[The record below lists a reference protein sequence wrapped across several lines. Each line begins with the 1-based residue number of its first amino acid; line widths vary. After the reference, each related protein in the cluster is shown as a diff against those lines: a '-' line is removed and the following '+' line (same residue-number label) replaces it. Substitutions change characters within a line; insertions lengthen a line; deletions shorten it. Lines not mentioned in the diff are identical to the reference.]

1 MCMQIIL
8 LPAQIFAHVY
18 TCKYIYTYIYSKGRL
33 TSTQYNMCLSYVIGM
48 VNESAGAKS
57 IQCQTLLDYDGL
69 KTYVGCKDILETM
82 LGVKT

>member
-1 MCMQIIL
+1 MFTH
-8 LPAQIFAHVY
+8 AN
-18 TCKYIYTYIYSKGRL
+18 IYTYIYSKGRL

>member
-1 MCMQIIL
+1 MYMQ
-8 LPAQIFAHVY
+8 V
-18 TCKYIYTYIYSKGRL
+18 YIYIYIHSKSKL
-33 TSTQYNMCLSYVIGM
+33 TSTPYDMCLSYVIGM

-82 LGVKT
+82 SGVKT